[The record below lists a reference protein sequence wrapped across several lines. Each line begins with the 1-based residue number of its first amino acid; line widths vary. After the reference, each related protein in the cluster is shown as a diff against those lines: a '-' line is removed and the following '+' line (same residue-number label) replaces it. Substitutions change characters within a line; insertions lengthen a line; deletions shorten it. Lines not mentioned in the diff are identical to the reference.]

1 MGAVEDVKPLSFF
14 KQKSDTILNYIK
26 STKKPKFITVNGNVE
41 FVVQDAQSYQ
51 DMVEYVDSINSTY
64 VVAKVKKAMK
74 EIEEGKGIPVDELLS
89 RIEKKYKFNL

>member
-14 KQKSDTILNYIK
+14 KQKSDTVLNYIK

-51 DMVEYVDSINSTY
+51 DMVDDTSSASDLVKIMQGIDDVEKGRYIAAEEFFDKIGREYNFD
-64 VVAKVKKAMK
+64 
-74 EIEEGKGIPVDELLS
+74 L
-89 RIEKKYKFNL
+89 